1 MPRKKKS
8 APAEEIADDNLIP
21 DPDDEMVEVDAN
33 SKGDTFLPGVKPV
46 VSKRLK
52 KLGDLCKQKRDGMLQ
67 LRNEYVVAR
76 DDLIEEMRRTNVPTY
91 DLDDGDTVVL
101 NEKWGIK
108 ITKKK
113 TNVSE
118 IDKLDV
124 E

>member
-8 APAEEIADDNLIP
+8 APAEEVADDNMIP
-21 DPDDEMVEVDAN
+21 DPDNEMVEVDATA
-33 SKGDTFLPGVKPV
+33 SGDTFLPGVKPL

-52 KLGDLCKQKRDGMLQ
+52 KLGDLCKTKRDGMLQ

>member
-52 KLGDLCKQKRDGMLQ
+52 KLGKQKRDGMLQ